1 MDLDLNHLH
10 QMDWKSFE
18 ILCRDFY
25 TAKGYQARLT
35 DTGAD
40 GGVDVIFTKV
50 DLAGNAEKTYIQC
63 KAFSNKNISVN
74 YIRELYGVMAADGVK
89 SGILITTTDFTDDA
103 KKFAEGKQ
111 LELIS
116 GTKFLLLFDE
126 ISERDRQRIVEK
138 ILTDD
143 YDVPTCPSCDIKM
156 VLRQS
161 KAKPFWGC
169 KNYPKCHQTFH
180 PKKSYEAL
188 EGNQSKLDETF
199 SFLRGIAD
207 NIPFDVSEKAQ
218 IRIEKKVRKFIR
230 RLIRKV
236 LIIFFVFVASLT
248 LLTCSVSSI
257 FTILEPKPK
266 NELVQKQTS
275 GANQNNKIS
284 KENPPRVT
292 TKIRSAPVKPKVEQA
307 PKGKAVTERGHDP
320 KLQQLLLEQRR
331 KREQERDKNKAWLEW
346 YNEPVGCDN
355 WQSESHMVECSNH
368 KRRARVVFDR
378 LWSEGKI
385 PTKAK

>member
-1 MDLDLNHLH
+1 
-10 QMDWKSFE
+10 MDWKSFE
-18 ILCRDFY
+18 VLCRDFY
-25 TAKGYQARLT
+25 AAKGYQARLT

-89 SGILITTTDFTDDA
+89 SGIFITTTDFTDDA

-116 GTKFLLLFDE
+116 GAKFLLLFDE
-126 ISERDRQRIVEK
+126 LPERDRQRIVEK

-156 VLRQS
+156 VLRQ

-169 KNYPKCHQTFH
+169 KNYPKCHQTLH
-180 PKKSYEAL
+180 QKKSSEAS
-188 EGNQSKLDETF
+188 EGNESKLDETF

-207 NIPFDVSEKAQ
+207 SIPFDVSEKVQ
-218 IRIEKKVRKFIR
+218 IRVEKKVRKFIR

-248 LLTCSVSSI
+248 LLTCSVSSL

-266 NELVQKQTS
+266 TEVIQNQAGGV
-275 GANQNNKIS
+275 NQNNKIS
-284 KENPPRVT
+284 KENPLRVI
-292 TKIRSAPVKPKVEQA
+292 TKIRPAPVKPKVEQA
-307 PKGKAVTERGHDP
+307 PKRKTVPKRDHDL

-331 KREQERDKNKAWLEW
+331 KRDKERDKNKAWLEW

-368 KRRARVVFDR
+368 KRRARVVFDK

-385 PTKAK
+385 STKAK